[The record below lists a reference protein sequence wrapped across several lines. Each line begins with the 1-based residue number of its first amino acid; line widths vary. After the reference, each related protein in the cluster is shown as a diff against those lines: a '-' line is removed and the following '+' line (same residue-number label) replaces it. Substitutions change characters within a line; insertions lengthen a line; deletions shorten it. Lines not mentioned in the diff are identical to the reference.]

1 MMRRQDSKLRLN
13 VIHTIDREGLLNG
26 VSGVLC
32 CLSGGADSVTL
43 LDVMLSLRDRYGISV
58 SAVHVNHGIRGNE
71 ADRDELFCRELCAKH
86 GIKLY
91 VKRADVPSYAK
102 SKGIS
107 TELAAREVRYS
118 LFEKALSES
127 GAEAAATAHNANDN
141 AETLLFNII
150 RGTSPTGICAI
161 PYKRDRYIRPLL
173 CVTREQIMAYIAENG
188 LSYVVDSTNSDN
200 DYTRNFIR
208 NNIIP
213 QCIRLNP
220 SFISTVTRLTDGAK
234 SDERLIA
241 SSGLDC
247 KRSVVEFLERNG
259 IYGVNHDMISKIAV
273 ALQSG
278 GSHDFT
284 LTEGRMICA
293 ENGRLLLQDAVC
305 ETYNYSFA
313 KLQEGQNVFF
323 DGKVLINTVLS
334 LENFREIY
342 KTLTTHGHL
351 SAIIKDN
358 VVVRNR
364 RCGDTVC
371 VNGIHKSVK
380 KELINRKIPR
390 KMRDIIPVFCVD
402 DKTAFVP
409 FVGVDDEFSPQG
421 DMSLK
426 ISVYFNLD

>member
-1 MMRRQDSKLRLN
+1 MSRRDTKLRLN
-13 VIHTIDREGLLNG
+13 VIHTIDREDLLNG

-43 LDVMLSLRDRYGISV
+43 LHVMLSLRQRYGISI

-71 ADRDELFCRELCAKH
+71 ADRDEMFCKELCSKY

-91 VKRADVPSYAK
+91 VKRGDVPSYAK

-118 LFEKALSES
+118 LFEEALSES
-127 GAEAAATAHNANDN
+127 GAEVAATAHNANDN

-161 PYKRDRYIRPLL
+161 PYKRDRYIRPLI
-173 CVTREQIMAYIAENG
+173 CVTREQIMAYVAENE
-188 LSYVVDSTNSDN
+188 LSYVIDSTNGDD

-208 NNIIP
+208 HNIMP

-220 SFISTVTRLTDGAK
+220 SFVSAVTRLTDGAK
-234 SDERLIA
+234 ADERLIA
-241 SSGLDC
+241 SLGLDR
-247 KRSVVEFLERNG
+247 KRNVVEFLETNG
-259 IYGVNHDMISKIAV
+259 IHGVNHVMISKIAT

-278 GSHDFT
+278 GSHDFI
-284 LTEGRMICA
+284 LTAGRMICT
-293 ENGRLLLQDAVC
+293 ENGTLLLRDDAC

-313 KLQEGQNVFF
+313 RLREGQNAFF
-323 DGKVLINTVLS
+323 GGKVLIKSVLS
-334 LENFREIY
+334 RENFREIY

-351 SAIIKDN
+351 SAIITDN

-364 RCGDTVC
+364 RAGDAVC

-390 KMRDIIPVFCVD
+390 RMRDVIPVFCVD
-402 DKTAFVP
+402 GKIAFVP
-409 FVGVDDEFSPQG
+409 FVGVDDDFSPHG
-421 DMSLK
+421 DTSLK

>member
-1 MMRRQDSKLRLN
+1 MMRRRESKLRLD
-13 VIHTIDREGLLNG
+13 VIHTIDREGLLDG

-43 LDVMLSLRDRYGISV
+43 LDVMLSLRERYMISV
-58 SAVHVNHGIRGNE
+58 SAVHVNHGIRGSE
-71 ADRDELFCRELCAKH
+71 ADSDELFCRDLCSKY

-91 VKRADVPSYAK
+91 VKSADVPSFAI
-102 SKGIS
+102 SKAIS
-107 TELAAREVRYS
+107 IELAAREVRYS
-118 LFEKALSES
+118 LFEEALSES
-127 GAEAAATAHNANDN
+127 GAEVAATAHNANDN

-173 CVTREQIMAYIAENG
+173 CVTREQIMTYIDENE
-188 LSYVVDSTNSDN
+188 LSYVIDSTNTDE

-213 QCIRLNP
+213 QCVRLNP
-220 SFISTVTRLTDGAK
+220 SFIPAVTRLTDGAK

-241 SSGLDC
+241 SFGLDRR
-247 KRSVVEFLERNG
+247 RSVVEFLERNG
-259 IYGVNHDMISKIAV
+259 IYGVNHDMISKIAA
-273 ALQSG
+273 ALQAG
-278 GSHDFT
+278 GSHDFI
-284 LTEGRMICA
+284 LTSGRRLST
-293 ENGRLLLQDAVC
+293 ENGTISLRNDVYEMYDYALARL
-305 ETYNYSFA
+305 
-313 KLQEGQNVFF
+313 KEGQNAFF
-323 DGKVLINTVLS
+323 GGKVLINTALS
-334 LENFREIY
+334 CENFREIY

-351 SAIIKDN
+351 SAIISGC

-364 RCGDTVC
+364 RSGDAVC

-390 KMRDIIPVFCVD
+390 RLRDIIPVFCVD
-402 DKTAFVP
+402 GKIAFVP
-409 FVGVDDEFSPQG
+409 FVGVDDEFSPHG
-421 DMSLK
+421 DTSLK